1 MPKSVKLKRSSTL
14 TPSAY
19 SKQVNLWWENVG
31 FDLFVILKSELSVN
45 TTPDSSPSNM
55 ENCQK

>member
-1 MPKSVKLKRSSTL
+1 MSRSVKLNLVSMF

-31 FDLFVILKSELSVN
+31 VDWLLAEKSDGSVN
-45 TTPDSSPSNM
+45 TSPLSSPSNI

>member
-1 MPKSVKLKRSSTL
+1 MPKSVKLKRSSMF

-19 SKQVNLWWENVG
+19 SKQVSLWWENVG
-31 FDLFVILKSELSVN
+31 VDWLFAEKSDESVN
-45 TTPDSSPSNM
+45 TNPLSSPSNS

>member
-1 MPKSVKLKRSSTL
+1 MSKSVKSNLVSIL

-31 FDLFVILKSELSVN
+31 TDLLLALKSTGSVN
-45 TTPDSSPSNM
+45 TVPDWSPSKI

>member
-1 MPKSVKLKRSSTL
+1 MYPSGTF

-19 SKQVNLWWENVG
+19 SKQLNLWWENVG
-31 FDLFVILKSELSVN
+31 FDWLFAEKSSLSVYTN
-45 TTPDSSPSNM
+45 PFSSPSNI